1 MLTIR
6 KIALLLSGLYLL
18 LLFIGIVATRYF
30 WFYPKE
36 LDNISHLQQQEI
48 ASIAGLLTQELN
60 QQLAITIDYAE
71 WDDTYAYVQQP
82 SGYYHSTNLIAET
95 YANLGLTG
103 GLILNR
109 AGAVLA
115 SQRLRSDSETLD
127 NGRTPL
133 SEWALQL
140 YQQGKLKQIS
150 GTAGL
155 YDLEGEL
162 YIISIADITNSDG
175 SLPSNGYFFFARK
188 LADFFWQNIRDII
201 RVDFAIS
208 RFIPPQCADITA
220 SVTEHQPT
228 ITRCLHDLFGN
239 PVLAVATNIPTERL
253 PQLMP
258 AEIYLTYLVVA
269 VIPALLYL
277 VFLKLVTEP
286 LMQAT
291 RHMRNSVIISPLPE
305 LNTMGVRIK
314 ELHELRQNF
323 NRLIER
329 VRTQQFEL
337 TKLSMTDKLT
347 GIGNRRAFEEK
358 LQQTWRRS
366 MRHQD
371 NVALILVDIDYFKR
385 FNDCYGHQAGD
396 LALQQVAQALAECV
410 QRQDEDTFRY
420 GGEEF
425 IMICYV
431 QDAVELENLRERIQ
445 QSISNLKIPHQK
457 SSVASQLTVSYGIAW
472 LLNTGN
478 WQQSLSQEHWIK
490 VADAALYEAKA
501 SGRNTGMLQII
512 SEEVSFTGTPVLEK
526 SQPEP

>member
-1 MLTIR
+1 
-6 KIALLLSGLYLL
+6 
-18 LLFIGIVATRYF
+18 
-30 WFYPKE
+30 
-36 LDNISHLQQQEI
+36 
-48 ASIAGLLTQELN
+48 
-60 QQLAITIDYAE
+60 
-71 WDDTYAYVQQP
+71 
-82 SGYYHSTNLIAET
+82 
-95 YANLGLTG
+95 
-103 GLILNR
+103 
-109 AGAVLA
+109 
-115 SQRLRSDSETLD
+115 
-127 NGRTPL
+127 
-133 SEWALQL
+133 
-140 YQQGKLKQIS
+140 
-150 GTAGL
+150 
-155 YDLEGEL
+155 
-162 YIISIADITNSDG
+162 
-175 SLPSNGYFFFARK
+175 
-188 LADFFWQNIRDII
+188 
-201 RVDFAIS
+201 
-208 RFIPPQCADITA
+208 
-220 SVTEHQPT
+220 
-228 ITRCLHDLFGN
+228 
-239 PVLAVATNIPTERL
+239 VLAVATNIPTERL

-425 IMICYV
+425 MMICYV